1 MCLTANTDTGVH
13 FVRKYTVLRDPT
25 EGWPCSLKSS
35 SIGHLAL
42 THTMLKPL
50 ENVFRPGMRCN
61 VCVCVCV
68 DEDTVGTISF
78 SLLGLTQP
86 VMHFR
91 LPELLL

>member
-1 MCLTANTDTGVH
+1 MCLTANTDTGVR
-13 FVRKYTVLRDPT
+13 FVRKCTVLRDPT
-25 EGWPCSLKSS
+25 EAWPCSLKSS

-61 VCVCVCV
+61 VCV

>member
-1 MCLTANTDTGVH
+1 MPGAR
-13 FVRKYTVLRDPT
+13 FVRKHTVLQDPT
-25 EGWPCSLKSS
+25 EGWPCALKSS
-35 SIGHLAL
+35 PIGHLEL

-50 ENVFRPGMRCN
+50 ENVFGPGMRCN
-61 VCVCVCV
+61 ACVCV
-68 DEDTVGTISF
+68 DKDTVGTISF

>member
-1 MCLTANTDTGVH
+1 
-13 FVRKYTVLRDPT
+13 
-25 EGWPCSLKSS
+25 
-35 SIGHLAL
+35 
-42 THTMLKPL
+42 MLKPL
-50 ENVFRPGMRCN
+50 EYVFEPGMRCN
-61 VCVCVCV
+61 ACVCV